1 MELAAPIQ
9 RAVTCLGLSSPHVRR
24 PPSTKMSRRASVAAK
39 SDQTVSFRSFSF
51 RWCTCSKSQRCTS
64 RLLSKT
70 DLSMVA
76 VTIAVETSSQ
86 QSIGDQPRKLGVCA
100 LRALSG
106 ASKWEV
112 CANM

>member
-9 RAVTCLGLSSPHVRR
+9 RAVTCLGLSSPHVRC

-39 SDQTVSFRSFSF
+39 SDQTVSFCSFSF
-51 RWCTCSKSQRCTS
+51 RWCMCSKSELRCTS

-86 QSIGDQPRKLGVCA
+86 QSIGDQPRKLGV
-100 LRALSG
+100 RAARFERRVQMG
-106 ASKWEV
+106 KFAEG
-112 CANM
+112 